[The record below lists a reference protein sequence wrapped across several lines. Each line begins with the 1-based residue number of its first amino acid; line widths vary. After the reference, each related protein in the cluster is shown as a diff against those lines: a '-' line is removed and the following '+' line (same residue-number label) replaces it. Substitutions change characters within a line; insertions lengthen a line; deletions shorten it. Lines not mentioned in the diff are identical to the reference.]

1 MDTATHATPASASPL
16 AIVVMGVSG
25 SGKTTIAQALAAH
38 YGFRF
43 LDADD
48 YHSVAARAQM
58 AAGQPLTD
66 AMRLPWVELLSATLR
81 DCVQAG
87 ESVVLAFSGLRSA
100 HRQLLR
106 NSGVPMRFVFL
117 HAGPHVIAARL
128 SARAGHFMPPC
139 CSTARY
145 KRWNCRWTKRMWSRW
160 RWMPALLP
168 WCRTR
173 SPSWQR
179 SIPLHCNMLHAR
191 RSACRSAQM
200 TCMKREVISA

>member
-1 MDTATHATPASASPL
+1 MDTAAPATPASASPL

-38 YGFRF
+38 YGYRF

-66 AMRLPWVELLSATLR
+66 AMRLPWVELLAATLR

-87 ESVVLAFSGLRSA
+87 ESVVLAFSGLRGT

-106 NSGVPMRFVFL
+106 RSGIPIRFVFL
-117 HAGPHVIAARL
+117 HAAPHVIAARL
-128 SARAGHFMPPC
+128 SARAGHFMPASLLDSQLQTLELPLDEADVV
-139 CSTARY
+139 SVDVDATVPEVVQDAIAQLALIAPAEVHTAV
-145 KRWNCRWTKRMWSRW
+145 
-160 RWMPALLP
+160 P
-168 WCRTR
+168 
-173 SPSWQR
+173 SPQ
-179 SIPLHCNMLHAR
+179 
-191 RSACRSAQM
+191 SA
-200 TCMKREVISA
+200 

>member
-1 MDTATHATPASASPL
+1 MDTAAPATPASASPL

-38 YGFRF
+38 YGYRF

-66 AMRLPWVELLSATLR
+66 AMRLPWVELLAATLR

-87 ESVVLAFSGLRSA
+87 ESVVLAFSGLRGT

-106 NSGVPMRFVFL
+106 RSGIPIRFVFL
-117 HAGPHVIAARL
+117 HAAPHVIAARL
-128 SARAGHFMPPC
+128 SARAGHFMPASLLDSQLQTLELPLDEADVV
-139 CSTARY
+139 SVDVDTTVAEVVQDAITQLALIAHAAVHTAV
-145 KRWNCRWTKRMWSRW
+145 
-160 RWMPALLP
+160 P
-168 WCRTR
+168 
-173 SPSWQR
+173 SPQ
-179 SIPLHCNMLHAR
+179 
-191 RSACRSAQM
+191 SA
-200 TCMKREVISA
+200 

>member
-1 MDTATHATPASASPL
+1 MDTAAPATPASASPL

-38 YGFRF
+38 YGYRF

-66 AMRLPWVELLSATLR
+66 AMRLPWVELLAATLR

-87 ESVVLAFSGLRSA
+87 ESVVLAFSGLRGT

-106 NSGVPMRFVFL
+106 RSGIPIRFVFL
-117 HAGPHVIAARL
+117 HAAPHVIAARL
-128 SARAGHFMPPC
+128 SARAGHFMPASLLDSQLGTRYAAGVVFLPLDEADVV
-139 CSTARY
+139 SVDVDATVAEVVQDAIAQLALIAPAAAHTAV
-145 KRWNCRWTKRMWSRW
+145 
-160 RWMPALLP
+160 P
-168 WCRTR
+168 
-173 SPSWQR
+173 SPQ
-179 SIPLHCNMLHAR
+179 
-191 RSACRSAQM
+191 SA
-200 TCMKREVISA
+200 

>member
-1 MDTATHATPASASPL
+1 MDTAAPATPASASPL

-38 YGFRF
+38 YGYRF

-66 AMRLPWVELLSATLR
+66 AVRLPWVELLAATLR

-87 ESVVLAFSGLRSA
+87 ESVVLAFSGLRGT

-106 NSGVPMRFVFL
+106 RSGIPIRFVFL
-117 HAGPHVIAARL
+117 HAAPHVIAARL
-128 SARAGHFMPPC
+128 SARAGHFMPASLLDSQLQTLELPLDEADVV
-139 CSTARY
+139 SVDVDATVAEVVQDAIAQLALIAPAAVHTAV
-145 KRWNCRWTKRMWSRW
+145 
-160 RWMPALLP
+160 P
-168 WCRTR
+168 
-173 SPSWQR
+173 SPQ
-179 SIPLHCNMLHAR
+179 
-191 RSACRSAQM
+191 SA
-200 TCMKREVISA
+200 

>member
-1 MDTATHATPASASPL
+1 MDTAAPATPASASPL

-38 YGFRF
+38 YGYRF

-66 AMRLPWVELLSATLR
+66 AMRLPWVELLAATLR

-87 ESVVLAFSGLRSA
+87 ESVVLAFSGLRGT

-106 NSGVPMRFVFL
+106 RSGIPIRFVFL
-117 HAGPHVIAARL
+117 HAAPHVIAARL
-128 SARAGHFMPPC
+128 SARAGHFMPASLLDSQLQTLELPLDEADVV
-139 CSTARY
+139 SVDVDTTVAEVVQDAIAQLALIAPAAVHTAV
-145 KRWNCRWTKRMWSRW
+145 
-160 RWMPALLP
+160 P
-168 WCRTR
+168 
-173 SPSWQR
+173 SPQ
-179 SIPLHCNMLHAR
+179 
-191 RSACRSAQM
+191 SA
-200 TCMKREVISA
+200 

>member
-1 MDTATHATPASASPL
+1 MDTAAPATPASASPL

-38 YGFRF
+38 YGYRF

-66 AMRLPWVELLSATLR
+66 AMRLPWVELLAATLR

-87 ESVVLAFSGLRSA
+87 ESVVLAFSGLRGT

-106 NSGVPMRFVFL
+106 RSGIPIRFVFL
-117 HAGPHVIAARL
+117 HAAPHVIAARL
-128 SARAGHFMPPC
+128 SARAGHFMPASLLDSQLQTLELPLDEADVV
-139 CSTARY
+139 SVDVDATVPEVVQDAIAQLALIAPAAVHTAV
-145 KRWNCRWTKRMWSRW
+145 
-160 RWMPALLP
+160 P
-168 WCRTR
+168 
-173 SPSWQR
+173 SPQ
-179 SIPLHCNMLHAR
+179 
-191 RSACRSAQM
+191 SA
-200 TCMKREVISA
+200 

>member
-1 MDTATHATPASASPL
+1 MDTAAPVTPASASPL

-38 YGFRF
+38 YGYRF

-66 AMRLPWVELLSATLR
+66 AMRLPWVELLAATLR

-87 ESVVLAFSGLRSA
+87 ESVVLAFSGLRGT

-106 NSGVPMRFVFL
+106 RSGIPIRFVFL
-117 HAGPHVIAARL
+117 HAAPHVIAARL
-128 SARAGHFMPPC
+128 SARAGHFMPASLLDSQLQTLELPLDEADVA
-139 CSTARY
+139 SVDVDATVAEVVQDAIAQLALIAPAAAHTAV
-145 KRWNCRWTKRMWSRW
+145 
-160 RWMPALLP
+160 P
-168 WCRTR
+168 
-173 SPSWQR
+173 SPQ
-179 SIPLHCNMLHAR
+179 
-191 RSACRSAQM
+191 SA
-200 TCMKREVISA
+200 

>member
-1 MDTATHATPASASPL
+1 MDTAAPATPASASPL

-38 YGFRF
+38 YGYRF

-66 AMRLPWVELLSATLR
+66 AMRLPWVELLAATLR

-87 ESVVLAFSGLRSA
+87 ESVVLAFSGLRGT

-106 NSGVPMRFVFL
+106 RSGIPIRFVFL
-117 HAGPHVIAARL
+117 HAAPHVIAARL
-128 SARAGHFMPPC
+128 SARAGHFMPASLLDSQLQTLELPLDEADVV
-139 CSTARY
+139 SVDVDATVAEVVQDAIAQLALIAPAAVHTAA
-145 KRWNCRWTKRMWSRW
+145 
-160 RWMPALLP
+160 P
-168 WCRTR
+168 
-173 SPSWQR
+173 SPQ
-179 SIPLHCNMLHAR
+179 
-191 RSACRSAQM
+191 SA
-200 TCMKREVISA
+200 

>member
-1 MDTATHATPASASPL
+1 MMDTAAPATPASASPL

-38 YGFRF
+38 YGYRF

-66 AMRLPWVELLSATLR
+66 AMRLPWVELLAATLR

-87 ESVVLAFSGLRSA
+87 ESVVLAFSGLRGT

-106 NSGVPMRFVFL
+106 RSGIPLRFVFL
-117 HAGPHVIAARL
+117 HAAPHVIAARL
-128 SARAGHFMPPC
+128 SARAGHFMPASLLDSQLQTLELPLDEADVV
-139 CSTARY
+139 SVDVDATVAEVVQDAIAQL
-145 KRWNCRWTKRMWSRW
+145 
-160 RWMPALLP
+160 ALIAP
-168 WCRTR
+168 NTVHSVAP
-173 SPSWQR
+173 SPQ
-179 SIPLHCNMLHAR
+179 
-191 RSACRSAQM
+191 SA
-200 TCMKREVISA
+200 

>member
-1 MDTATHATPASASPL
+1 MDTAAPATPASASPL

-38 YGFRF
+38 YGYRF

-66 AMRLPWVELLSATLR
+66 AMRLPWVELLAATLR

-87 ESVVLAFSGLRSA
+87 ESVVLAFSGLRGT

-106 NSGVPMRFVFL
+106 RSGIPIRFVFL
-117 HAGPHVIAARL
+117 HAAPHVIAARL
-128 SARAGHFMPPC
+128 SARAGHFMPASLLDSQLQTLELPLDEADVV
-139 CSTARY
+139 SVDVDATVAEVVQDAIAQLALIAPAAAHTAV
-145 KRWNCRWTKRMWSRW
+145 
-160 RWMPALLP
+160 P
-168 WCRTR
+168 
-173 SPSWQR
+173 SPQ
-179 SIPLHCNMLHAR
+179 CA
-191 RSACRSAQM
+191 
-200 TCMKREVISA
+200 

>member
-1 MDTATHATPASASPL
+1 METAAPATPASASPL

-81 DCVQAG
+81 DCVHAG
-87 ESVVLAFSGLRSA
+87 QSVVLAFSGLRRA

-106 NSGVPMRFVFL
+106 GSGVPMRFVFL
-117 HAGPHVIAARL
+117 HAAPHVIAARL
-128 SARAGHFMPPC
+128 SARAGHFMPPMLFD
-139 CSTARY
+139 SQLQTLELPLDEADVVAVNVDATATDVVQDATTKLALVDTAAAQHAARAP
-145 KRWNCRWTKRMWSRW
+145 KR
-160 RWMPALLP
+160 A
-168 WCRTR
+168 
-173 SPSWQR
+173 
-179 SIPLHCNMLHAR
+179 
-191 RSACRSAQM
+191 
-200 TCMKREVISA
+200 

>member
-1 MDTATHATPASASPL
+1 MDTAAPATPASASPL

-38 YGFRF
+38 YGYRF

-66 AMRLPWVELLSATLR
+66 AMRLPWVELLAATLR

-87 ESVVLAFSGLRSA
+87 ESVVLAFSGLRGT

-106 NSGVPMRFVFL
+106 RSGIPLRFVFL
-117 HAGPHVIAARL
+117 HAAPHVIAARL
-128 SARAGHFMPPC
+128 SARAGHFMPASLLDSQLQTLELPLDEADVV
-139 CSTARY
+139 SVDVDATVAEVVQDAIAQLALIAPNTAH
-145 KRWNCRWTKRMWSRW
+145 SAA
-160 RWMPALLP
+160 P
-168 WCRTR
+168 
-173 SPSWQR
+173 SPQ
-179 SIPLHCNMLHAR
+179 
-191 RSACRSAQM
+191 SA
-200 TCMKREVISA
+200 

>member
-1 MDTATHATPASASPL
+1 METAAPATPASASPL

-81 DCVQAG
+81 DCVHAG
-87 ESVVLAFSGLRSA
+87 QSVVLAFSGLRGT

-106 NSGVPMRFVFL
+106 GSGVPMRFVFL
-117 HAGPHVIAARL
+117 HAAPHVIAARL
-128 SARAGHFMPPC
+128 SARAGHFMPPTLFD
-139 CSTARY
+139 SQLQTLELPLDEADVVSVNVDATVTDVMQDAITKLALIDTAAAQHAARAP
-145 KRWNCRWTKRMWSRW
+145 KR
-160 RWMPALLP
+160 A
-168 WCRTR
+168 
-173 SPSWQR
+173 
-179 SIPLHCNMLHAR
+179 
-191 RSACRSAQM
+191 
-200 TCMKREVISA
+200 

>member
-1 MDTATHATPASASPL
+1 MDTAAPATPASASPL

-38 YGFRF
+38 YGYRF

-66 AMRLPWVELLSATLR
+66 AMRLPWVELLAATLR

-87 ESVVLAFSGLRSA
+87 ESVVLAFSGLRGT

-106 NSGVPMRFVFL
+106 RSGIPIRFVFL
-117 HAGPHVIAARL
+117 HAAPHVIAARL
-128 SARAGHFMPPC
+128 SARAGHFMPASLLDSQLQTLELPLDEADVV
-139 CSTARY
+139 SVDVDATVAEVVQDAIAQLALIAPAAVHTA
-145 KRWNCRWTKRMWSRW
+145 
-160 RWMPALLP
+160 AH
-168 WCRTR
+168 
-173 SPSWQR
+173 SPQ
-179 SIPLHCNMLHAR
+179 
-191 RSACRSAQM
+191 SA
-200 TCMKREVISA
+200 

>member
-1 MDTATHATPASASPL
+1 MDTAAPATPASASPL

-38 YGFRF
+38 YGYRF

-66 AMRLPWVELLSATLR
+66 AMRLPWVELLAATLR

-87 ESVVLAFSGLRSA
+87 ESVVLAFSGLRGT

-106 NSGVPMRFVFL
+106 RSGIPLRFVFL
-117 HAGPHVIAARL
+117 HAAPHVIAARL
-128 SARAGHFMPPC
+128 SARAGHFMPASLLDSQLQTLELPLDEADVV
-139 CSTARY
+139 SVDVDATVAEVVQDAIAQL
-145 KRWNCRWTKRMWSRW
+145 
-160 RWMPALLP
+160 ALIAP
-168 WCRTR
+168 DAAHSVAP
-173 SPSWQR
+173 SPQ
-179 SIPLHCNMLHAR
+179 
-191 RSACRSAQM
+191 SA
-200 TCMKREVISA
+200 

>member
-38 YGFRF
+38 DGFRF

-117 HAGPHVIAARL
+117 HAAPHVIAARL
-128 SARAGHFMPPC
+128 SARAGHFMPPTLLD
-139 CSTARY
+139 SQIQTLEVPLDEADVVSVEVDASVAAVVQDAIAQLAAIDPAALQHA
-145 KRWNCRWTKRMWSRW
+145 SRASE
-160 RWMPALLP
+160 R
-168 WCRTR
+168 
-173 SPSWQR
+173 
-179 SIPLHCNMLHAR
+179 
-191 RSACRSAQM
+191 
-200 TCMKREVISA
+200 V

>member
-1 MDTATHATPASASPL
+1 METAAPATPASASPL

-38 YGFRF
+38 YRFRF

-81 DCVQAG
+81 DCVHAG
-87 ESVVLAFSGLRSA
+87 QSVVLAFSGLRGT

-106 NSGVPMRFVFL
+106 GSGVPMRFVFL
-117 HAGPHVIAARL
+117 HAAPHVIAARL
-128 SARAGHFMPPC
+128 SARAGHFMPPTLFD
-139 CSTARY
+139 SQLQTLELPLDEADVVSVNVDATVTDVVQNAITKLALIDSAAVQHAVHAP
-145 KRWNCRWTKRMWSRW
+145 KR
-160 RWMPALLP
+160 A
-168 WCRTR
+168 
-173 SPSWQR
+173 
-179 SIPLHCNMLHAR
+179 
-191 RSACRSAQM
+191 
-200 TCMKREVISA
+200 

>member
-1 MDTATHATPASASPL
+1 MDTAAPATPASASPL

-38 YGFRF
+38 YGYRF

-66 AMRLPWVELLSATLR
+66 AMRLPWVELLAATLR

-87 ESVVLAFSGLRSA
+87 ESVVLAFSGLRGT

-106 NSGVPMRFVFL
+106 RSGIPIRFVFL
-117 HAGPHVIAARL
+117 HAAPHVIAARL
-128 SARAGHFMPPC
+128 SARAGHFMPASLLDSQLQTLELPLDEADVV
-139 CSTARY
+139 SVDVDATVAEVVQDAIAQLALIAPAAVHTAV
-145 KRWNCRWTKRMWSRW
+145 
-160 RWMPALLP
+160 P
-168 WCRTR
+168 
-173 SPSWQR
+173 SP
-179 SIPLHCNMLHAR
+179 
-191 RSACRSAQM
+191 
-200 TCMKREVISA
+200 

>member
-117 HAGPHVIAARL
+117 HAAPQVIAARL
-128 SARAGHFMPPC
+128 STRAGHFMPPTLLD
-139 CSTARY
+139 SQLQTLVLPLDEADVVSVDVDASVPAVVQDAIAQLAAIDPAAVQHA
-145 KRWNCRWTKRMWSRW
+145 SRASE
-160 RWMPALLP
+160 RL
-168 WCRTR
+168 
-173 SPSWQR
+173 
-179 SIPLHCNMLHAR
+179 
-191 RSACRSAQM
+191 
-200 TCMKREVISA
+200 

>member
-25 SGKTTIAQALAAH
+25 SGKTTIAHALAAH
-38 YGFRF
+38 YRFRF

-117 HAGPHVIAARL
+117 HAAPHVIAARL
-128 SARAGHFMPPC
+128 SNRAGHFMPPTLLD
-139 CSTARY
+139 SQLQTLELPLDEADVVSVDVDASVPAVVQDAIAQLAAIDPAAVQHA
-145 KRWNCRWTKRMWSRW
+145 SRASE
-160 RWMPALLP
+160 R
-168 WCRTR
+168 
-173 SPSWQR
+173 
-179 SIPLHCNMLHAR
+179 
-191 RSACRSAQM
+191 
-200 TCMKREVISA
+200 V

>member
-1 MDTATHATPASASPL
+1 MDTAAPATPASASPL

-38 YGFRF
+38 YGYRF

-66 AMRLPWVELLSATLR
+66 AMRLPWVELLAATLR

-87 ESVVLAFSGLRSA
+87 ESVVLAFSGLRGT

-106 NSGVPMRFVFL
+106 RSGIPLRFVFL
-117 HAGPHVIAARL
+117 HAAPHVIAARL
-128 SARAGHFMPPC
+128 SARAGHFMPASLLDSQLQTLELPLDEADVV
-139 CSTARY
+139 SVDVDATVAEVVQDAIAQL
-145 KRWNCRWTKRMWSRW
+145 
-160 RWMPALLP
+160 ALIAP
-168 WCRTR
+168 NAAHSVAP
-173 SPSWQR
+173 SPQ
-179 SIPLHCNMLHAR
+179 
-191 RSACRSAQM
+191 SA
-200 TCMKREVISA
+200 

>member
-1 MDTATHATPASASPL
+1 MDTAAPATPASASPL

-38 YGFRF
+38 YGYRF

-66 AMRLPWVELLSATLR
+66 AMRLPWVELLAATLR

-87 ESVVLAFSGLRSA
+87 ESVVLAFSGLRGT

-106 NSGVPMRFVFL
+106 RSGIPIRFVFL
-117 HAGPHVIAARL
+117 HAAPHVIAARL
-128 SARAGHFMPPC
+128 SARAGHFMPASLLDSQLQTLELPLDEADVV
-139 CSTARY
+139 SVDVDATVAEVVQDAIAQLARIAPAAAHTAV
-145 KRWNCRWTKRMWSRW
+145 
-160 RWMPALLP
+160 P
-168 WCRTR
+168 
-173 SPSWQR
+173 SPQ
-179 SIPLHCNMLHAR
+179 
-191 RSACRSAQM
+191 SA
-200 TCMKREVISA
+200 

>member
-1 MDTATHATPASASPL
+1 MDIAAPAAPASASPL

-81 DCVQAG
+81 ECVQAG
-87 ESVVLAFSGLRSA
+87 QSVVLAFSGLRRT

-106 NSGVPMRFVFL
+106 GSGVPMRFVFL
-117 HAGPHVIAARL
+117 HAAPHVIAARL
-128 SARAGHFMPPC
+128 GARAGHFMPPSLLDSQLQTLELPLDEADVVSVDVDASVPEVVRDAIAQLALIDTAAANA
-139 CSTARY
+139 STNA
-145 KRWNCRWTKRMWSRW
+145 
-160 RWMPALLP
+160 
-168 WCRTR
+168 
-173 SPSWQR
+173 
-179 SIPLHCNMLHAR
+179 
-191 RSACRSAQM
+191 
-200 TCMKREVISA
+200 

>member
-38 YGFRF
+38 YRFRF

-117 HAGPHVIAARL
+117 HAAPHVIAARL
-128 SARAGHFMPPC
+128 STRAGHFMPATLLDSQLQTLELPLDEADVV
-139 CSTARY
+139 SVDVDASVPAVVQDAISQLAAIDAAAVHHA
-145 KRWNCRWTKRMWSRW
+145 SRASE
-160 RWMPALLP
+160 R
-168 WCRTR
+168 
-173 SPSWQR
+173 
-179 SIPLHCNMLHAR
+179 
-191 RSACRSAQM
+191 
-200 TCMKREVISA
+200 V

>member
-25 SGKTTIAQALAAH
+25 SGKTTIAHALAVH
-38 YGFRF
+38 YRFRF

-117 HAGPHVIAARL
+117 HAAPHVIAARL
-128 SARAGHFMPPC
+128 SNRAGHFMPPTLLD
-139 CSTARY
+139 SQLQTLELPLDEADVVSVDVDASVPAVVQDAIAQLAAIDPAAVQHA
-145 KRWNCRWTKRMWSRW
+145 SRASE
-160 RWMPALLP
+160 R
-168 WCRTR
+168 
-173 SPSWQR
+173 
-179 SIPLHCNMLHAR
+179 
-191 RSACRSAQM
+191 
-200 TCMKREVISA
+200 V

>member
-1 MDTATHATPASASPL
+1 MDTAAPATPASASPL

-38 YGFRF
+38 YGYRF

-66 AMRLPWVELLSATLR
+66 AMRLPWVELLAATLR

-87 ESVVLAFSGLRSA
+87 ESVVLAFSGLRGT

-106 NSGVPMRFVFL
+106 RSGIPIRFVFL
-117 HAGPHVIAARL
+117 HAAPHVIAARL
-128 SARAGHFMPPC
+128 SARAGHFMPASLLDSQLQTLELPLDEADVV
-139 CSTARY
+139 SVDVDTTVAEVVQDAIAQLALIAPAAVHTAA
-145 KRWNCRWTKRMWSRW
+145 
-160 RWMPALLP
+160 P
-168 WCRTR
+168 
-173 SPSWQR
+173 SPQ
-179 SIPLHCNMLHAR
+179 
-191 RSACRSAQM
+191 SA
-200 TCMKREVISA
+200 

>member
-1 MDTATHATPASASPL
+1 MDTAAPVTPASASPL

-38 YGFRF
+38 YGYRF

-66 AMRLPWVELLSATLR
+66 AMRLPWVELLAATLR

-87 ESVVLAFSGLRSA
+87 ESVVLAFSGLRGT

-106 NSGVPMRFVFL
+106 RSGIPIRFVFL
-117 HAGPHVIAARL
+117 HAAPHVIAARL
-128 SARAGHFMPPC
+128 SARAGHFMPASLLDSQLQTLELPLDEADVV
-139 CSTARY
+139 SVDVDATVAEVVQDAIAQLALIAPAAAHTAV
-145 KRWNCRWTKRMWSRW
+145 
-160 RWMPALLP
+160 P
-168 WCRTR
+168 
-173 SPSWQR
+173 SPQ
-179 SIPLHCNMLHAR
+179 
-191 RSACRSAQM
+191 SA
-200 TCMKREVISA
+200 

>member
-1 MDTATHATPASASPL
+1 MDTTTHATPASASPL

-25 SGKTTIAQALAAH
+25 SGKTTIAHALAAH
-38 YGFRF
+38 YRFRF

-117 HAGPHVIAARL
+117 HAAPHVIAARL
-128 SARAGHFMPPC
+128 SNRAGHFMPPTLLD
-139 CSTARY
+139 SQLQTLELPLDEADVVSVDVDASVPAVVQDAIAQLAAIDPAAVQHA
-145 KRWNCRWTKRMWSRW
+145 SRASE
-160 RWMPALLP
+160 R
-168 WCRTR
+168 
-173 SPSWQR
+173 
-179 SIPLHCNMLHAR
+179 
-191 RSACRSAQM
+191 
-200 TCMKREVISA
+200 V